1 MITMDER
8 IRIEKIMEAENLSS
22 GIFAGQ
28 IGVQNSTL
36 SHILN
41 NRNKPSLDVLKK
53 ILQRYPEISSDWLIL
68 GQGPMYREERKS
80 QSPSLFDNFDLTTSK
95 TNNYGS
101 EKRNQNDLT
110 EDAKEIEVL
119 KSEPEPPYGSAKP
132 YRNINAHIPLPPQA
146 PIEETSANN
155 KTPENQIEKSAL
167 RKVIKIILY
176 YSDHTFEEFQT
187 K

>member
-1 MITMDER
+1 MDER
-8 IRIEKIMEAENLSS
+8 TRIEKIMETENLSS

-53 ILQRYPEISSDWLIL
+53 ILQRFPEISSDWLIL

-80 QSPSLFDNFDLTTSK
+80 QSPSLFDNFELTHSK
-95 TNNYGS
+95 TGNYDS
-101 EKRNQNDLT
+101 EKHNHIDDSAN
-110 EDAKEIEVL
+110 AKEIEVL
-119 KSEPEPPYGSAKP
+119 KSEPELPYGSVKP
-132 YRNINAHIPLPPQA
+132 YRSVNAHVQLPRQVPEDVTTGNNPSPGNQ
-146 PIEETSANN
+146 EEKA
-155 KTPENQIEKSAL
+155 AL
-167 RKVIKIILY
+167 PKVVKIILY
-176 YSDHTFEEFQT
+176 YSDHTFQEFET

>member
-1 MITMDER
+1 
-8 IRIEKIMEAENLSS
+8 METENLSS

-53 ILQRYPEISSDWLIL
+53 ILQRFPEISSDWLIL

-80 QSPSLFDNFDLTTSK
+80 QSPSLFDNIELTPSK
-95 TNNYGS
+95 TGNYDT
-101 EKRNQNDLT
+101 EKHNHFDAMIN
-110 EDAKEIEVL
+110 AKEIEML
-119 KSEPEPPYGSAKP
+119 KSEPEPPYTSSKP
-132 YRNINAHIPLPPQA
+132 YRSV
-146 PIEETSANN
+146 SANVQLPRQV
-155 KTPENQIEKSAL
+155 PEEVTTGSNPSPELHVEKAAL
-167 RKVIKIILY
+167 RKVVKIILY
-176 YSDHTFEEFQT
+176 YSDHTFQEFET

>member
-1 MITMDER
+1 MDER
-8 IRIEKIMEAENLSS
+8 SRIEKIMEAENLSS

-53 ILQRYPEISSDWLIL
+53 ILQRFPEISSDWLIL

-80 QSPSLFDNFDLTTSK
+80 QSPSLFDNIELTSTK
-95 TNNYGS
+95 TNNYSS
-101 EKRNQNDLT
+101 EKLIQN
-110 EDAKEIEVL
+110 ESANESKEIEVL
-119 KSEPEPPYGSAKP
+119 RSEPEVPYGMVKP
-132 YRNINAHIPLPPQA
+132 YRNTGTEVSPPREMSGHEVQSRNS
-146 PIEETSANN
+146 TSAKPEI
-155 KTPENQIEKSAL
+155 KTENS
-167 RKVIKIILY
+167 KVIKIILY
-176 YSDHTFEEFQT
+176 YSDHTFQEFET